1 MRVLLVSTLVYMVGV
16 VTVYYVRPA
25 LMFDSQGRWKEF
37 GLGGAAANTTPFPVW
52 AFCILWAI
60 LSYLVVKLLVPEE
73 SNPVNVAA
81 LSALSSMLSD
91 QPSGVQRLKP
101 SALPETVIE
110 PLPTPT
116 KSARMVSP
124 NKKQDGGASR
134 GKGYYKL
141 KKGKDGNDY
150 FKFVGSKLLAED
162 SESSEEEN

>member
-1 MRVLLVSTLVYMVGV
+1 MVGV
-16 VTVYYVRPA
+16 VTVYYMRPA

-73 SNPVNVAA
+73 SNPVNIAA

-101 SALPETVIE
+101 APVQEAAIE

-116 KSARMVSP
+116 KPARMVSP
-124 NKKQDGGASR
+124 NKRQEGGR
-134 GKGYYKL
+134 KRGYYKL
-141 KKGKDGNDY
+141 KKAEDGNDY
-150 FKFVGSKLLAED
+150 FKFIGSKLLAED